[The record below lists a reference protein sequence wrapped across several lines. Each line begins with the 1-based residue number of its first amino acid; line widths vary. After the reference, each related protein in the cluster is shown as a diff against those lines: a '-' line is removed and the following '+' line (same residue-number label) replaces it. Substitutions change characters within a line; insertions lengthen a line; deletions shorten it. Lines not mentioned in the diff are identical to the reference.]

1 LILLAAFPVGAHVGS
16 PDVYYEGN
24 AGPYHLFVTVKVPPV
39 VPGVAQVE
47 VRSQLNDVTQ
57 VGILALGLTGAGA
70 KYPPSAETTERSKQD
85 PQFFTGNLWLME
97 FGSLQVR
104 VQVDGAKGKAELSV
118 PVPAISQRTMR
129 MPRGLG
135 GVLLSLAL
143 LLAFGAVAIATA
155 GAREAELVPGAMP
168 AETDRRRAL
177 VVMALAGICALG
189 VLYGGKRWWDSEEM
203 VANANVYQ
211 IPQVAGTLES
221 GGRMVLS
228 LLPTKQRTSELPRGW
243 VPSDYL
249 ADLILDH
256 NHLMHL
262 FLIRVPQMDHFLH
275 LHPDRTDGGQFVIQL
290 PNLPAGRYQIFAD
303 VVHQTGFPTTMV
315 GEVELPDI
323 SSRPVSGDDSEW
335 AGSALLANA
344 NSGTKSLLPDG
355 GQMIWE
361 RSAAPLKAGTLID
374 FRFRVEDAEGK
385 PVQNLE
391 PYMGMAAHAEFVRS
405 DLSVFAH
412 VHPAGSAPMAALEL
426 AQAGLPSYGEQTQ
439 TGMASDMAMPMA
451 SLSPEVSFPYGF
463 PKPGDYRLFVQVK
476 RAGQVETGVFDVHV
490 E

>member
-1 LILLAAFPVGAHVGS
+1 MWRLVAEGPPVGKSRIKVQKPNITVPAHPSGRRWYARCLPLLVLLAAFPAAAHVGS
-16 PDVYYEGN
+16 PDVFYEGD

-39 VPGVAQVE
+39 VPGVAQIE
-47 VRSQLNDVTQ
+47 IRSQLNDVTQ

-70 KYPPSAETTERSKQD
+70 KYPPSPETTERSKQD

-104 VQVDGAKGKAELSV
+104 VQVEGAKGNAELSV

-135 GVLLSLAL
+135 SVLFGLAMV
-143 LLAFGAVAIATA
+143 LAFGAVAIATA
-155 GAREAELVPGAMP
+155 AAREAELVPGTRP
-168 AETDRRRAL
+168 AENDRRRAR

-189 VLYGGKRWWDSEEM
+189 VLYGGKRWWDAEEL

-211 IPQVAGTLES
+211 VPQVSGTLES

-243 VPSDYL
+243 VPSDYV

-256 NHLMHL
+256 KHLMHL
-262 FLIRVPQMDHFLH
+262 FLIRVPQMDYFLH
-275 LHPDRTDGGQFVIQL
+275 LHPDRTDDGQFVIQL

-303 VVHQTGFPTTMV
+303 VVHQTGFPTTMI
-315 GEVELPDI
+315 GEVDLPDI

-335 AGSALLANA
+335 DGAALSASA

-361 RSAAPLKAGTLID
+361 RPATPLKAGTLID
-374 FRFRVEDAEGK
+374 FRFRVEDAAGK
-385 PVQNLE
+385 
-391 PYMGMAAHAEFVRS
+391 
-405 DLSVFAH
+405 
-412 VHPAGSAPMAALEL
+412 
-426 AQAGLPSYGEQTQ
+426 
-439 TGMASDMAMPMA
+439 
-451 SLSPEVSFPYGF
+451 
-463 PKPGDYRLFVQVK
+463 
-476 RAGQVETGVFDVHV
+476 
-490 E
+490 